1 MPTRQLYWNITW
13 HWLLYPLFAVAL
25 AVFAYGFYRRWR
37 LWQQGKPGKREHQFW
52 SGVADVLTFGF
63 GHKRIAS
70 EPYPGIMHVLIF
82 WGAVLLAFAT
92 AIVALQA
99 DFGIAVFRGDLY
111 LFIKATTNLFGLLV
125 LVGISMAGW
134 RRYVTKAKKL
144 DTRADDAVT
153 LALLAV
159 ILITGFLIEA
169 ARMAAVPDPWAK
181 WGFVGYWLSGPLGAT
196 FSQSG
201 LLIFHRALWWF
212 HLSLTLGLVAYLAY
226 SKLIHVFLAPANQF
240 MRPRGAIGVPES
252 IDFEDESIESYGIA
266 ALPDL
271 PRKTLFDTDVC
282 LRCGRC
288 QDNCP
293 ATASGKHLNPKTAI
307 QDIRAFMVE
316 TGRQA
321 QAASAASGKA
331 GKGRDGG
338 GRDRALIGDVI
349 LEKDVWSCTTCRA
362 CEAACPVFVGH
373 VDTTLEMRRNLVLM
387 ESRFPSQAR
396 LIFDNM
402 EVNANPLG
410 ESALVRG
417 DHLRKLGVP
426 TIAEKPKAEI
436 LYWPGCAGA
445 LDVRNQKT
453 SAALV
458 RLMQSAGVSF
468 ATLGNEEKCCGEPA
482 RRLGNE
488 YLFQTLARGN
498 IEVMDGY
505 RVRKIVTQC
514 PHCFNTLKNEYPQF
528 GGNFEVLHHTEFLL
542 QLVAGK
548 RLRLGTGVRKRIA
561 YHDSCY
567 LGRYNGMFQQPRE
580 LLKAAGLDLAEM
592 PRARAKAFC
601 CGGGGGRMW
610 LEEDEGERINN
621 LRVDEILGVS
631 PDVVAVACPYCLTML
646 RDGVDAR
653 GAGERLKVMD
663 IADIL
668 DVDDESAPQTVGDLG
683 LRSPALTEERDAVA
697 VGAHS

>member
-1 MPTRQLYWNITW
+1 MPSRQLYWNVTW
-13 HWLLYPLFAVAL
+13 HWLLYPLFVVAL

-37 LWQQGKPGKREHQFW
+37 LWRQGRPGRRQHQFW
-52 SGVADVLTFGF
+52 SGVGDVLTFGF

-82 WGAVLLAFAT
+82 WGAVLLVFAT

-99 DFGIAVFRGDLY
+99 DFGIAVFRGNLY
-111 LFIKATTNLFGLLV
+111 LFIKATANLFGLLV

-134 RRYVTKAKKL
+134 RRYVTKPKKL
-144 DTRADDAVT
+144 DNKADDAVT
-153 LALLAV
+153 LALLTLL
-159 ILITGFLIEA
+159 LITGFLIEG
-169 ARMAAVPDPWAK
+169 ARMAAVPDLWAR
-181 WGFVGYWLSGPLGAT
+181 WGFVGYWLSGSLGSA

-201 LLIFHRALWWF
+201 LLVFHRALWWF
-212 HLSLTLGLVAYLAY
+212 HLSLTFGLVAYMPY
-226 SKLIHVFLAPANQF
+226 SKLFHLLLAPANQF
-240 MRPRGAIGVPES
+240 MRPRGAVGVPDL
-252 IDFEDESIESYGIA
+252 IDFEDESVESYGIA

-271 PRKTLFDTDVC
+271 PRKNLFDTDVC

-293 ATASGKHLNPKTAI
+293 ATASGKHLNPKAAI
-307 QDIRAFMVE
+307 QDIRAFMIE
-316 TGRQA
+316 TGRQVPP
-321 QAASAASGKA
+321 ASTG
-331 GKGRDGG
+331 
-338 GRDRALIGDVI
+338 RALIGEVI
-349 LEKDVWSCTTCRA
+349 PEKDLWSCTTCRA

-373 VDTTLEMRRNLVLM
+373 VDKTVEMRRNLVLM
-387 ESRFPSQAR
+387 ESRFPSPAR
-396 LIFDNM
+396 LIFDNI

-410 ESALVRG
+410 ESALIRG
-417 DHLRKLGVP
+417 DHLRSLGVP
-426 TIAEKPKAEI
+426 TIAESPKAEI

-488 YLFQTLARGN
+488 YLFQSLALGN
-498 IEVMDGY
+498 AEVMNGY
-505 RVRKIVTQC
+505 GVNKIVTQC
-514 PHCFNTLKNEYPQF
+514 PHCFNTLKNEYPQL
-528 GGNFEVLHHTEFLL
+528 GGSFQVLHHTEFLL
-542 QLVAGK
+542 QLVADK
-548 RLRLGTGVRKRIA
+548 RLRLETTERKSIA

-567 LGRYNGMFQQPRE
+567 LGRYNGMFRQPRE
-580 LLKAAGLDLAEM
+580 LLEAAGLDLLEM
-592 PRARAKAFC
+592 PRARTKAFC

-610 LEEDEGERINN
+610 LEEDEGERISN

-631 PDVVAVACPYCLTML
+631 PEVVAVACPYCLTML

-653 GAGERLKVMD
+653 GAGERLKVVD
-663 IADIL
+663 IADL
-668 DVDDESAPQTVGDLG
+668 LEAADGSTPQAVGHVEVG
-683 LRSPALTEERDAVA
+683 SPALTEERDVADAVEVLLHA
-697 VGAHS
+697 GRGGAG

>member
-13 HWLLYPLFAVAL
+13 HWLLYPLFVVAL
-25 AVFAYGFYRRWR
+25 AAFVYGFYRRWR
-37 LWQQGKPGKREHQFW
+37 LWQQGKPGRRQHQFW
-52 SGVADVLTFGF
+52 LGVRDVLTFGF
-63 GHKRIAS
+63 GHKRILA

-92 AIVALQA
+92 AVVALQA
-99 DFGIAVFRGDLY
+99 DFGMAVFRGDLY
-111 LFIKATTNLFGLLV
+111 LFIKATANLFGLLV
-125 LVGISMAGW
+125 LVGIAMAGW
-134 RRYVTKAKKL
+134 RRYVTKPKKL
-144 DTRADDAVT
+144 DNKADDAVT
-153 LALLAV
+153 LALLAL
-159 ILITGFLIEA
+159 ILITGFLIEG
-169 ARMAAVPDPWAK
+169 ARMAAVPDPWAE
-181 WGFVGYWLSGPLGAT
+181 WGFVGYWLSGPLGAA

-212 HLSLTLGLVAYLAY
+212 HLSLALGLVAYLPY
-226 SKLIHVFLAPANQF
+226 SKLFHLLLAPANQF
-240 MRPRGAIGVPES
+240 MRPRSAIGVPEL

-271 PRKTLFDTDVC
+271 SRTTLFDTDVC

-288 QDNCP
+288 QEHCP
-293 ATASGKHLNPKTAI
+293 ATASGKHLNPKAAI
-307 QDIRAFMVE
+307 QDIRAFMGE
-316 TGRQA
+316 TGRKPR
-321 QAASAASGKA
+321 AAPA
-331 GKGRDGG
+331 
-338 GRDRALIGDVI
+338 DRALIGEVI
-349 LEKDVWSCTTCRA
+349 LEKDLWSCTTCRA

-373 VDTTLEMRRNLVLM
+373 VDKTLEMRRNLVLM

-396 LIFDNM
+396 LIFDNI

-410 ESALVRG
+410 ESALIRG
-417 DHLRKLGVP
+417 DHLRRLGVP
-426 TIAEKPKAEI
+426 TIGENPKAEI

-453 SAALV
+453 SGALV

-468 ATLGNEEKCCGEPA
+468 ATLGNEEKCCGEPV

-488 YLFQTLARGN
+488 YLFQTLAAGN

-505 RVRKIVTQC
+505 RVKKIVTQC
-514 PHCFNTLKNEYPQF
+514 PHCFNTLKNEYPQL
-528 GGNFEVLHHTEFLL
+528 GSNFEVLHHTEYLL
-542 QLVAGK
+542 QLVAAK
-548 RLRLGTGVRKRIA
+548 RLRLATAEHKRIS

-580 LLKAAGLDLAEM
+580 LLKAAALDLVEM
-592 PRARAKAFC
+592 PRTRAKAFC

-610 LEEDEGERINN
+610 LEENEGERINN

-631 PDVVAVACPYCLTML
+631 PDVVAVACPYCFTML

-653 GAGERLKVMD
+653 GAGNQLKVMD

-668 DVDDESAPQTVGDLG
+668 ADADESGPEKVGYPG
-683 LRSPALTEERDAVA
+683 VGNPALLEERDALV
-697 VGAHS
+697 VGARGSPEGASDG